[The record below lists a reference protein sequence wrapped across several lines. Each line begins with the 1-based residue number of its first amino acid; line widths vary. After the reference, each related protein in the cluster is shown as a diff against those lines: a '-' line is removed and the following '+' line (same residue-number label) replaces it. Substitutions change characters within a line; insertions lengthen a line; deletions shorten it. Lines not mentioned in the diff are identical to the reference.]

1 MNSDRVKKGMERAP
15 HRSLMHAT
23 GLTDDDIK
31 KPFIAVCNSFNEVI
45 PGHVHLNQVGR
56 LICEAVREAGG
67 TPVESRVGHVFIRVE
82 KQSVATPTAIDSA
95 DLAQHRR
102 LTKPKKSGDES
113 HALQNAPRTALPVSL
128 LREPQ

>member
-1 MNSDRVKKGMERAP
+1 MTVLRAERSGVLAI
-15 HRSLMHAT
+15 HRR
-23 GLTDDDIK
+23 
-31 KPFIAVCNSFNEVI
+31 F
-45 PGHVHLNQVGR
+45 GHVL
-56 LICEAVREAGG
+56 
-67 TPVESRVGHVFIRVE
+67 IRVE